1 MVKRV
6 LLGVGIFLLPFFL
19 FCETDLSA
27 SLSGMV
33 YSAFGEDDNTTTAL
47 GQGALDVKSSGNR
60 NVKSQI
66 SLNLYSTVAGAS
78 IDVKKAWVKFRY
90 PKFRGMIGKNRVSWG
105 EGIVYNAGDVIFD
118 DFIIY
123 NPLTGS
129 SGEDLD
135 LTADELR
142 SANRIMAT
150 ANIPL
155 GMFTFLEGI
164 YMPYNFSLQY
174 LAAMAN
180 PTPSE
185 VEKEL
190 IKDESTGLEFSN
202 HSFGGRFLTRLGG
215 IKVET
220 GYLFD
225 GYNDIHKPYL
235 SFNGTALVD
244 YHLSSSVNIPTE
256 ETDFDNWKDSLKIS
270 GGIFYLFE
278 LEEERTLTLRLESMV
293 KPFGEWKE
301 EDGVQAYG
309 LSLYPEVAF
318 VPNEEFSFFLRSLFS
333 PIDISARSTF
343 GVNWKTYQGFTI
355 GSFFSIDLGEEGD
368 IYSWDRETPMSLTLM
383 VTHKF

>member
-19 FCETDLSA
+19 FCETNLSA

-33 YSAFGEDDNTTTAL
+33 YSAFGEDSNTTTAL
-47 GQGALDVKSSGNR
+47 GQGSVDIKSSGNN

-105 EGIVYNAGDVIFD
+105 EGVVYNAGDVIFD
-118 DFIIY
+118 DFTIY
-123 NPLTGS
+123 NPLTGN

-150 ANIPL
+150 VNIPL
-155 GMFTFLEGI
+155 GRFTFVEGI
-164 YMPYNFSLQY
+164 YMPYNFSITDIVAIQGGD
-174 LAAMAN
+174 
-180 PTPSE
+180 SG
-185 VEKEL
+185 
-190 IKDESTGLEFSN
+190 IKGQEIGH
-202 HSFGGRFLTRLGG
+202 HSAGGRFLTRLGG

-225 GYNDIHKPYL
+225 GYKEIHKPYV
-235 SFNGTALVD
+235 SFNGTALMD

-256 ETDFDNWKDSLKIS
+256 ETGFDSWKDSLKIS
-270 GGIFYLFE
+270 AGVFYLFE
-278 LEEERTLTLRLESMV
+278 LDGERTLTLRLESMV
-293 KPFGEWKE
+293 KPYEKWKAE
-301 EDGVQAYG
+301 EGVQTYA
-309 LSLYPEVAF
+309 LSLYPEIAF

-333 PIDISARSTF
+333 PIDISTRSTF

-355 GSFFSIDLGEEGD
+355 GSFFSIDMGEEGD
-368 IYSWDRETPMSLTLM
+368 LYSWEGEMPMSITLM